1 MVNVL
6 FVCLGNICR
15 SPMAE
20 AIFRQEVKQAGL
32 EHALAVDS
40 AGTGNWHIGLPPHQ
54 GTRAILDERRIS
66 YEGMLGRQFKPGD
79 FSDFTYIVCMDRS
92 NEQNVLAWEG
102 AEARQAQVI
111 RFMTLLPEEQAEDV
125 PDPYYTGNFDEV
137 YRLIQAGCVRL
148 LNRII
153 QEQGLDHGK
162 STQK

>member
-20 AIFRQEVKQAGL
+20 AIFRHEVKQAGL
-32 EHALAVDS
+32 EHAITADS
-40 AGTGNWHIGLPPHQ
+40 AGTGDWHIGKPPHQ
-54 GTRAILDERRIS
+54 GTRTILDERRIS
-66 YEGMLGRQFKPGD
+66 YEGMLGRQVRPGD
-79 FSDFTYIVCMDRS
+79 FNDFTYIVCMDRS

-102 AEARQAQVI
+102 AEARQAQVM
-111 RFMTLLPEEQAEDV
+111 RFMTVLPEEQAEDV

-137 YRLIQAGCVRL
+137 YRLIQAGCIRL
-148 LNRII
+148 LDKIV

-162 STQK
+162 AAQK